1 MITGPRWQTYDLA
14 DSDAAL
20 RDAWDARL
28 SDGAHVAI
36 VMGVGFDPRMCLA
49 LELFR
54 ELAAP
59 LDVYAVRFDA
69 PADAIARSM
78 ADENA
83 EHFRALLGETELR
96 LLSINGSGLEETSRS
111 AAGAVKTL
119 DQFGKA
125 TDIVVDV
132 NALPRPVFFP
142 LVAKLLFLC
151 DNAGPGAPNLHVI
164 AGDAAWLDAAMWT
177 EGLDEHASWLHPF
190 EGTFSVEATQHVPR
204 LWIPI
209 LGEHTAVQLERISE
223 LVDPAEV
230 CPMLPFPARDPRRG
244 DRLFEEYLDFL
255 FERLRADSGT
265 VIYADEANPFQVYR
279 RLREST
285 LRHAETL
292 APLGRCKTAYSALSS
307 KIVALGVLLV
317 SYELREAELSEADVG
332 VADIGGQLHVVE
344 RKISRKE
351 AAEATRLVGACLSG
365 DSYL

>member
-1 MITGPRWQTYDLA
+1 VTGPRWHIYDLSE
-14 DSDAAL
+14 SDQLL
-20 RDAWDARL
+20 RESWAARL
-28 SDGAHVAI
+28 NDGARLAM

-54 ELAAP
+54 ELGAP
-59 LDVYAVRFDA
+59 LEIHAVQFDA

-78 ADENA
+78 AAENS
-83 EHFRALLGETELR
+83 ELFTSLLRDTEPR
-96 LLSINGSGLEETSRS
+96 LLSIGGSGLEETSRS
-111 AAGAVKTL
+111 AAAAVKSL
-119 DQFGKA
+119 DEFGDA
-125 TDIVVDV
+125 TDVVVDV

-142 LVAKLLFLC
+142 LIAKLLFLC
-151 DNAGPGAPNLHVI
+151 DKAGPEAPNLHVV
-164 AGDAAWLDAAMWT
+164 AGDAAWLDAEIRS

-190 EGTFSVEATQHVPR
+190 EGTFSVEATQHMPR

-209 LGEHTAVQLERISE
+209 LGEHTGTQLERISE

-244 DRLFEEYLDFL
+244 DRLFDEYLEFL
-255 FERLRADSGT
+255 FEQLRTDSGT

-292 APLGRCKTAYSALSS
+292 APLGQCKTAYSALSS
-307 KIVALGVLLV
+307 KLVALGVLLV
-317 SYELREAELSEADVG
+317 AYELREAEVG
-332 VADIGGQLHVVE
+332 VADIGGQLHVLD
-344 RKISRKE
+344 RKISHDE
-351 AAEATRLVGACLSG
+351 AAQGTRLVGACLSG

>member
-1 MITGPRWQTYDLA
+1 VSGPRWRTYDLA
-14 DSDAAL
+14 DDDAAL
-20 RDAWDARL
+20 REAWAARL
-28 SDGAHVAI
+28 VDGARVAI
-36 VMGVGFDPRMCLA
+36 VMGIGFDPRMCLA

-54 ELAAP
+54 ELSAP
-59 LDVYAVRFDA
+59 LDVHAVQFDA

-83 EHFRALLGETELR
+83 AYFGGLLGDTEPR
-96 LLSINGSGLEETSRS
+96 LLPIGGSGLEETSRS
-111 AAGAVKTL
+111 AAAAVKTL
-119 DQFGKA
+119 DEFGDV

-142 LVAKLLFLC
+142 LLAKLLFLC
-151 DNAGPGAPNLHVI
+151 DKAGPEAPNLHVL
-164 AGDAAWLDAAMWT
+164 AGDAAWLDAAIRT
-177 EGLDEHASWLHPF
+177 DGLDEHASWLHPF
-190 EGTFSVEATQHVPR
+190 EGTFSVEATQHMPR
-204 LWIPI
+204 VWIPI
-209 LGEHTAVQLERISE
+209 LGEHTATQLERISE

-255 FERLRADSGT
+255 FERLRTDSGT

-279 RLREST
+279 RLRDST

-292 APLGRCKTAYSALSS
+292 APLGQCKTAYSALSS
-307 KIVALGVLLV
+307 KVVALGVLLV
-317 SYELREAELSEADVG
+317 AYELREAELPEAQVG

-344 RKISRKE
+344 RKISREE
-351 AAEATRLVGACLSG
+351 AAEGTRLVGACLSG